1 MNVGLAWR
9 QECLEHSSRQFTSS
23 GTTYE
28 RKTIMA
34 TQSTNIK
41 AFPLKEDSSIPHVKL
56 YKVYL
61 HTQDDPA
68 VQELIVAAR
77 NREEAGNRAL
87 GHVKKSNPHKGS
99 RTPSQAI
106 KATRVFGVRETGTE
120 ACVAIHRIPLDVF
133 SNAVAAANG

>member
-1 MNVGLAWR
+1 
-9 QECLEHSSRQFTSS
+9 
-23 GTTYE
+23 
-28 RKTIMA
+28 MA
-34 TQSTNIK
+34 TQSTNSTG
-41 AFPLKEDSSIPHVKL
+41 FPLRNDSRYPRVHL

-77 NREEAGNRAL
+77 NIDEAENKAL
-87 GHVKKSNPHKGS
+87 GHVKKSNPHKGG

-106 KATRVFGVRETGTE
+106 KATRVFGARETGVGG
-120 ACVAIHRIPLDVF
+120 CVAIHRVPLDLF

>member
-1 MNVGLAWR
+1 
-9 QECLEHSSRQFTSS
+9 
-23 GTTYE
+23 
-28 RKTIMA
+28 MA
-34 TQSTNIK
+34 TQTTNIK
-41 AFPLKEDSSIPHVKL
+41 AFPLKEASSIPHLKL

-61 HTQDDPA
+61 HIQDDPA

-120 ACVAIHRIPLDVF
+120 GCVAIHRIPLDVF
-133 SNAVAAANG
+133 SNAVAAANC